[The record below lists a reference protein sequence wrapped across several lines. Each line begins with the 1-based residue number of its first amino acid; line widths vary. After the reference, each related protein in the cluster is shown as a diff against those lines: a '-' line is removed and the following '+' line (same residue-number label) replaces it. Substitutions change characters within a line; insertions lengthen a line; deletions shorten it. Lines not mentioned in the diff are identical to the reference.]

1 MRCPRGIR
9 ILTPESGCEAAGDAP
24 VAWQVHPLA
33 DAARAKSLVLTATI
47 LALSAAVWWSFES
60 SGYGFLTLAIL
71 AGSLSRYFVPTR
83 YRLDEVGLVTSH
95 LGVKRRM
102 AWEQVRRI
110 SVADDGILLSPFT
123 SENRLDA
130 YRATFVRFGRNRESV
145 VRYVR
150 DRCPRGS
157 D

>member
-9 ILTPESGCEAAGDAP
+9 ILTPEPGSEAAGGDP
-24 VAWQVHPLA
+24 VTWQVHPLT
-33 DAARAKSLVLTATI
+33 DAAGEKSLVLTATV

-60 SGYGFLTLAIL
+60 FGYGFLTLAIL

-110 SVADDGILLSPFT
+110 SVDDDGILLSPFA
-123 SENRLDA
+123 SAKRLDA
-130 YRATFVRFGRNRESV
+130 FRATFVRFSRNRESV